1 MARVSQK
8 MGNEK
13 SLNNNQAVANKT
25 VPAKL
30 EPAKQCQQSHGTVVT
45 ALQQMFLAQFAMAV
59 VT

>member
-30 EPAKQCQQSHGTVVT
+30 EPAKQCQQSHGAVAM
-45 ALQQMFLAQFAMAV
+45 ALQQMFLAQLAMVV